1 MLKRVGIYDKR
12 DTRFDWLSGGMKR
25 RFMLARALITDPDL
39 LILDEPTAGVDV
51 QLRHELWETIVD
63 LNDSGT
69 TILLTTHYI
78 EEAERLCDEVAIL
91 DSGSVIEV
99 ASPEELMDRGTDDI
113 VVQLRDPPTA
123 VPDFAAD
130 DDRVE
135 AVELDGTRLVV
146 TAQQGGLVA
155 PDVVQALDRQGHEIV
170 DLEISRTSLEEV
182 FVEMTRQGRRPRH
195 RGGRTM
201 SLTSLDVTGFYA
213 LLRREVL
220 RFVRRPRNTFVPPFI
235 TNVLYFSVFGVI
247 LGERINEIAGVPYI
261 LFILPGLIVLG
272 AVSNAFENASFSIFH
287 GRWNRYIEEAL
298 TSPLSYTSMVGAYVL
313 SSATRGVLVGA
324 LVALIGMVFTTVGV
338 AQPFYLVA
346 FMLVITLLFAGLGV
360 VGGLWADDFD
370 DLTMMNQFILR
381 PLVFFGGV
389 FYSLNE
395 IPATFQQASLLNPMI
410 YMVNGVRY
418 GFLGVTEVDPNLSLG
433 VLTALTLGVVGL
445 NVVLFRRGYGLTD

>member
-1 MLKRVGIYDKR
+1 

-182 FVEMTRQGRRPRH
+182 FVEMTRQGE
-195 RGGRTM
+195 GRAT
-201 SLTSLDVTGFYA
+201 A
-213 LLRREVL
+213 EV
-220 RFVRRPRNTFVPPFI
+220 
-235 TNVLYFSVFGVI
+235 
-247 LGERINEIAGVPYI
+247 E
-261 LFILPGLIVLG
+261 
-272 AVSNAFENASFSIFH
+272 
-287 GRWNRYIEEAL
+287 
-298 TSPLSYTSMVGAYVL
+298 
-313 SSATRGVLVGA
+313 
-324 LVALIGMVFTTVGV
+324 
-338 AQPFYLVA
+338 Q
-346 FMLVITLLFAGLGV
+346 
-360 VGGLWADDFD
+360 
-370 DLTMMNQFILR
+370 
-381 PLVFFGGV
+381 
-389 FYSLNE
+389 
-395 IPATFQQASLLNPMI
+395 
-410 YMVNGVRY
+410 
-418 GFLGVTEVDPNLSLG
+418 
-433 VLTALTLGVVGL
+433 
-445 NVVLFRRGYGLTD
+445 